1 MWQNVSSLL
10 SQFRPISLE
19 EMKTVKLM
27 NRVDT
32 KYLTTIDKLPE
43 ILQQLQQHYFVQTI
57 DGRQITHYQTLYYDT
72 PDVKMYIAHQDG
84 QLTRQK
90 IRTRIYCDSQLAFC
104 EIKNKNNKKRTKK
117 KRIEIAT
124 EQYGSILSFPNITD
138 FIRQYLRYNTDQLT
152 PQVENQFERITLVND
167 QRTERLTIDGSLR
180 FSNRA
185 THLSADIP
193 PLIIIELKQDGFCP
207 FYFKNVL
214 LEMRIPAYRISKYC
228 LGTILTNPTVK
239 QNRYK
244 CKIYYINK
252 LIKSNHKNSEL

>member
-104 EIKNKNNKKRTKK
+104 EIKNKNNKKRTKRNALK
-117 KRIEIAT
+117 SQPNSMAVFYLFPILPILFV
-124 EQYGSILSFPNITD
+124 SI
-138 FIRQYLRYNTDQLT
+138 
-152 PQVENQFERITLVND
+152 
-167 QRTERLTIDGSLR
+167 
-180 FSNRA
+180 
-185 THLSADIP
+185 
-193 PLIIIELKQDGFCP
+193 
-207 FYFKNVL
+207 
-214 LEMRIPAYRISKYC
+214 
-228 LGTILTNPTVK
+228 
-239 QNRYK
+239 
-244 CKIYYINK
+244 
-252 LIKSNHKNSEL
+252 